1 MCMVNRMQGQ
11 EVISLYENKI
21 PNSKPAPD
29 QEEREVRPDGTE
41 IIGAI
46 SVPTLMIFLPEN
58 PSPDRTAVIIF
69 PGGGYRINAI
79 KHEGVDVARKL
90 NEWGIAA
97 FVVKYRIPSD
107 DTMIDKEIGPLQ
119 DAQRAIHLVRK
130 NANQWKVDPSKIG
143 IMGFSAGGH
152 LASTAATQFTR
163 PVIEGETEDLR
174 PDFLI
179 LGYPVISFADTVG
192 HIGSRDNLLG
202 KNPPHSKIVQY
213 SNDRQVT
220 KDTPP
225 TFIVHASDDKSVV
238 PDNSI
243 LFYQSLVKHGVPAEL
258 HIYERGGHG
267 FGMNNPTTQENWMD
281 TLKNWLASRGLLPVS
296 R

>member
-1 MCMVNRMQGQ
+1 MYMVNLAQGQ

-29 QEEREVRPDGTE
+29 QEQRETRPNGME

-46 SVPTLMIFLPEN
+46 SVPTLSVFLPEK
-58 PSPDRTAVIIF
+58 PTPDRTAVIIF
-69 PGGGYRINAI
+69 PGGGYHINAI
-79 KHEGVDVARKL
+79 KHEGLDIAKKL
-90 NEWGIAA
+90 NEWGITA

-107 DTMIDKEIGPLQ
+107 FTMIDKEIGPLQ
-119 DAQRAIHLVRK
+119 DAQQAIHLVRK
-130 NANQWKVDPSKIG
+130 NANKWKVDPTKIG

-163 PVIEGETEDLR
+163 PVIEGNTENLR

-179 LGYPVISFADTVG
+179 LGYPVISFIDTIG
-192 HIGSRDNLLG
+192 HMGSRDNLLG
-202 KNPPHSKIVQY
+202 ENPPPHKILQY
-213 SNDRQVT
+213 SSERQVT

-225 TFIVHASDDKSVV
+225 TFIIHASDDKAVL
-238 PDNSI
+238 PANSI
-243 LFYQSLVKHGVPAEL
+243 LFYESLLKHDVPAEL

-267 FGMNNPTTQENWMD
+267 FGMDNPTTQEDWMD
-281 TLKNWLASRGLLPVS
+281 TLKNWLVSRGLLTVS

>member
-1 MCMVNRMQGQ
+1 MYMVNLAQGQ

-29 QEEREVRPDGTE
+29 QEQRETRPNGME

-46 SVPTLMIFLPEN
+46 SVPTLSVFLPEK
-58 PSPDRTAVIIF
+58 PTPDQTAVIIF
-69 PGGGYRINAI
+69 PGGGYHINAI
-79 KHEGVDVARKL
+79 KHEGLDIAKKL
-90 NEWGIAA
+90 NEWGITA

-107 DTMIDKEIGPLQ
+107 VTMIDKEIGPLQ
-119 DAQRAIHLVRK
+119 DAQQAIHLVRK
-130 NANQWKVDPSKIG
+130 NANKWKVDPTKIG

-163 PVIEGETEDLR
+163 PVIEGNTENLR

-179 LGYPVISFADTVG
+179 LGYPVISFIDTIG
-192 HIGSRDNLLG
+192 HMGSRDNLLG
-202 KNPPHSKIVQY
+202 ENPPPHKILQY
-213 SNDRQVT
+213 SNERQVT

-225 TFIVHASDDKSVV
+225 TFIIHASDDKAVL
-238 PDNSI
+238 PANSI
-243 LFYQSLVKHGVPAEL
+243 LFYESLLKHDVPAEL

-267 FGMNNPTTQENWMD
+267 FGMDNPTTQEDWMD
-281 TLKNWLASRGLLPVS
+281 TLKNWLVSRGLLTVS
-296 R
+296 N